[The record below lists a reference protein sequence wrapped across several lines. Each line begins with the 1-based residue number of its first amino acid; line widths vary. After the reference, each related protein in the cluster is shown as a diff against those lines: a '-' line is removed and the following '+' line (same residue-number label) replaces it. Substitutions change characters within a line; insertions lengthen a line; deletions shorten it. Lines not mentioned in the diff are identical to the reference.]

1 MSRRSKLE
9 IYLDVLS
16 TIKGGTE
23 KPTSIMYEAN
33 LSWRPLKK
41 ILAHMVSQTLVE
53 EIDMTRARRRDKRTS
68 RCYRLT
74 QKGESVIRYFNGAKN
89 LLSIDEIIVS
99 R

>member
-1 MSRRSKLE
+1 MNSLLTTVRDMGRAR
-9 IYLDVLS
+9 
-16 TIKGGTE
+16 IKGGTE

-33 LSWRPLKK
+33 LSWRLLKK

-68 RCYRLT
+68 RRYRLT

-89 LLSIDEIIVS
+89 LLSLEEIIIS